1 MPRFPHLIS
10 GLPFPVQGL
19 LVCAALLVVGI
30 AVVDDYSA
38 TLDGAA
44 LRHIAEINFDFITG
58 KTDALAHGQLRF
70 YGVAFELPLFLL
82 ERSLGLE
89 DARHIYLLRHLL
101 THLFFLAGGFCG
113 SLLVYRLFHSRELAL
128 LALLVFVLQ
137 PRLYAHSF
145 FNSKDLPFL
154 SMFMVSLYLT
164 HRAFR
169 TQTVG
174 AFLVCGVSVGVL
186 TNLRIMGGMV
196 FPAVLALRGLDLL
209 CGSSA
214 QRKHVRTTGA
224 VFTGACLGTLYGLT
238 PYLWADPFELLTAVR
253 TLAHQPVVIRELFQG
268 ELIRTDRLPPHFI
281 PTWLAISTPSITLG
295 LGVLGAT
302 LVGGRSVLRARE
314 ALRNT
319 DLRFGLLLLAC
330 LTLPVVAVGVLG
342 SHLQDS
348 WRHMFFLHAPLCVLG
363 MWGLQWAGGGS
374 PRVVAGVS
382 TLVGIGLL
390 VTVVEMVRLHPHQ
403 QVYFNVLV
411 DRTAPGYLSTHYVMD
426 PWHHTCRE
434 GLEFLRR
441 RYPDTIVY
449 ISDDWSL
456 RRNLLTLP
464 TADRSRIVLV
474 RKGADF
480 DISCG
485 KTLQRRTL
493 RKRRRRP
500 HAFDDALYVHEVYN
514 SPLVRVTAKVMV
526 PERERSLPVWTE
538 TYRGATSGKRL
549 VRSDFD
555 IYADTARR
563 ALGYAK
569 EGCTAL
575 DRAARFFV
583 HVYPVDVHDLPKTR
597 RHHGF
602 DTRNFDLLKKGAWT
616 EGKCWTKVELPTY
629 PISWINTGQF
639 YRTGPDQYVNLW
651 ESGRVQPFNDILQ
664 HVVKSR
670 QSERS
675 FAARIGT
682 YRKVTSGKLLTRAVF
697 DIYADPDRRTL
708 NYAKDGCTPLDR
720 KHPFFVHLYPL
731 DVRDLPEVRRQ
742 YGFDTRD
749 FDFPMRGGWTDEQ
762 CWAKVELPDYPIY
775 LIHTGQYNEQG
786 KLWEAE
792 FVPPME

>member
-1 MPRFPHLIS
+1 MRRFLLRVCRFS
-10 GLPFPVQGL
+10 FPVQGL
-19 LVCAALLVVGI
+19 LVCAVLLVVGI

-38 TLDGAA
+38 VADVAGQ
-44 LRHIAEINFDFITG
+44 RHIAEVNFDFITG
-58 KTDALAHGQLRF
+58 KTDALAYDHDKY

-89 DARHIYLLRHLL
+89 DSRHIYLMRHLL

-113 SLLVYRLFHSRELAL
+113 SLLVYRLFHSRGLAL

-145 FNSKDLPFL
+145 FNPKDLPFL
-154 SMFMVSLYLT
+154 SMFMVSLYLA

-209 CGSSA
+209 CGSPA
-214 QRKHVRTTGA
+214 QRKQVVATGA
-224 VFTGACLGTLYGLT
+224 VFVGGSLATLYGLS

-253 TLAHQPVVIRELFQG
+253 TLARHPTVVQELFQG
-268 ELIRTDRLPPHFI
+268 EIIRTDRLPPHFI
-281 PTWLAISTPSITLG
+281 PTWLAISTPSVTLG

-426 PWHHTCRE
+426 PWQLTCKE
-434 GLEFLRR
+434 GLKFLRR
-441 RYPDTIVY
+441 WYPDTTV
-449 ISDDWSL
+449 SVRGDNWSL
-456 RRNLLTLP
+456 SRNRLSLP
-464 TADRSRIVLV
+464 PADRSRIVLV

-480 DISCG
+480 GISCG
-485 KTLQRRTL
+485 KTLQRKTL
-493 RKRRRRP
+493 RKQRRGP
-500 HAFDDALYVHEVYN
+500 HSSDDALYVHEVYN
-514 SPLVRVTAKVMV
+514 SPLVRVSAKVTV
-526 PERERSLPVWTE
+526 PERRRAVQTE
-538 TYRGATSGKRL
+538 TYRGTTSGKRL

-575 DRAARFFV
+575 DRVVRFFV
-583 HVYPVDVHDLPKTR
+583 HVYPVDVRDLPKTR
-597 RHHGF
+597 RPHGF
-602 DTRNFDLLKKGAWT
+602 DTRNFLLLMEGAWT
-616 EGKCWTKVELPTY
+616 EGKCWTKVGLPAY

-639 YRTGPDQYVNLW
+639 YKTGPDQYVNLW
-651 ESGRVQPFNDILQ
+651 ESTLILPVQ
-664 HVVKSR
+664 
-670 QSERS
+670 
-675 FAARIGT
+675 
-682 YRKVTSGKLLTRAVF
+682 
-697 DIYADPDRRTL
+697 
-708 NYAKDGCTPLDR
+708 
-720 KHPFFVHLYPL
+720 
-731 DVRDLPEVRRQ
+731 
-742 YGFDTRD
+742 
-749 FDFPMRGGWTDEQ
+749 
-762 CWAKVELPDYPIY
+762 
-775 LIHTGQYNEQG
+775 
-786 KLWEAE
+786 
-792 FVPPME
+792 